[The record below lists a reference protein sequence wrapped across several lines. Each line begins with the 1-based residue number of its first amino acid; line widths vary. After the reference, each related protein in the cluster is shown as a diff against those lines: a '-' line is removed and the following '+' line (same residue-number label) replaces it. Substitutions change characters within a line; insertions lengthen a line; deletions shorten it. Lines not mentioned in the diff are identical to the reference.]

1 MSFKDRLPHMLMLA
15 TSLAMLICH
24 NAMGQSAQEKQ
35 KCVEQLTNMA
45 TCLPYVGGSAKA
57 PTLDCC
63 SGLIESIKTNKKCIC
78 FVVKDRDDP
87 ELGMKI
93 NLTLA
98 LGLPSL
104 CKAPDNFSQCP
115 CEFFQFQFFFLKLPS
130 FLKWYKTSKN
140 SNSATDKDIFIKKR
154 LSEQIYIGWSVDN
167 DSTQI
172 L

>member
-1 MSFKDRLPHMLMLA
+1 MLA

-115 CEFFQFQFFFLKLPS
+115 SLLHLDPKSSEAQAFNQLH
-130 FLKWYKTSKN
+130 N
-140 SNSATDKDIFIKKR
+140 SNGSSTSPSPTTNPSAEGSSQQGRNQAECCGADRASSK
-154 LSEQIYIGWSVDN
+154 
-167 DSTQI
+167 
-172 L
+172 